1 MFLLI
6 GGIVVMNGFLFHS
19 QAQNLPI
26 VSGHR
31 GASGLAPEN
40 TLAAVRKA
48 MELGATMTEIDVHLT
63 KDGRV
68 VLMHDDSLHRT
79 TDGKGLVV
87 EKSLHEIKTLDAG
100 SWFDKAYAQ
109 EPVPTLDEVM
119 DLVRDKMKLNIEI
132 KISGLEPDI
141 AERTI
146 AVIRENEF
154 SDQCMIT
161 SFDHSTVEK
170 VKALA
175 PDIRT
180 GWIFS
185 KIPGPEIFGGTWEV
199 LSVNYKSV
207 TPEFMEN
214 ARAVNKQVYV
224 WTVNKPDIM
233 KSMIQL
239 GVDAI
244 LTDYPDRLIEVL
256 DQL

>member
-1 MFLLI
+1 MFI
-6 GGIVVMNGFLFHS
+6 VGIVVMNGFLFDS
-19 QAQNLPI
+19 QAHKLPI

-48 MELGATMTEIDVHLT
+48 MDLGATMTEIDVHLT
-63 KDGRV
+63 RDGRV

-79 TDGKGLVV
+79 TDGNGLVV
-87 EKSLHEIKTLDAG
+87 EKTLVEIKTLDAG
-100 SWFDKAYAQ
+100 SWFDKAYAP

-146 AVIRENEF
+146 AVIRDNEF

-161 SFDHSTVEK
+161 SFDRSTVEK
-170 VKALA
+170 VNVLA

-185 KIPGPEIFGGTWEV
+185 KVPGPEVFGGTWEV
-199 LSVNYKSV
+199 LSVNHKSV

-214 ARAVNKQVYV
+214 ARAANKQVYV
-224 WTVNKPDIM
+224 WTVNEPGTM
-233 KSMIQL
+233 KSMITL

-256 DQL
+256 NQL

>member
-1 MFLLI
+1 MAMDEFVLD
-6 GGIVVMNGFLFHS
+6 S
-19 QAQNLPI
+19 QAQTMPV

-40 TLAAVRKA
+40 TMAAVRKA
-48 MELGATMTEIDVHLT
+48 MQLGATMTEIDVHLT
-63 KDGRV
+63 KDGHV

-79 TDGKGLVV
+79 TNGRGLVA
-87 EKSLHEIKTLDAG
+87 EKTVDEIKKMDAG
-100 SWFDKAYAQ
+100 SWFDKAYAG

-119 DLVRDKMKLNIEI
+119 DLVRGKMKLNIEI

-146 AVIRENEF
+146 AVIHENEF
-154 SDQCMIT
+154 SDQCVIT
-161 SFDHSTVEK
+161 SFDRATIEK
-170 VKALA
+170 VKVLA

-207 TPEFMEN
+207 TPEFMEK
-214 ARAVNKQVYV
+214 ARAANKQVYV
-224 WTVNKPDIM
+224 WTVNKPAIM
-233 KSMIQL
+233 KRMIQL